1 MLQVTVM
8 VIYSN
13 TLIRLFDRGSGRVE
27 GITLFP
33 FIILRR
39 DIKDTASAP
48 YVINHEKIH
57 IIQQGELL
65 VIFFIIAY
73 FYEYFSARLRG
84 DTPGEAYRKISFER
98 EAYTHMYDL
107 KYLERRK
114 FLAYRK
120 MRGDRYV

>member
-1 MLQVTVM
+1 M

-13 TLIRLFDRGSGRVE
+13 AIIRIFDRGSGRVE
-27 GITLFP
+27 GITLYP

-57 IIQQGELL
+57 IVQQGELL
-65 VIFFIIAY
+65 ILFFILAY
-73 FYEYFSARLRG
+73 FYEYIAGRLRG
-84 DTPGEAYRKISFER
+84 DSPGAAYRNISFER

-114 FLAYRK
+114 FLAHRK
-120 MRGDRYV
+120 MRGDKYV